1 MSDGNGSIS
10 ATELASI
17 LKKMGTEASESE
29 LKVRGLFL
37 ALSLDECVWS
47 FEGAVV
53 DCAPLPQK
61 DMIHEIDVDGDGEI
75 QFEEFLLLF
84 SRHKKNQLPEDEE
97 LRQAFKVFDADGNGT
112 ISKVELKRVMDML
125 GEKLNDAQIDEM
137 MKEADINGDGEI
149 DFGEFKKMM
158 ASKGL

>member
-1 MSDGNGSIS
+1 MLIVSDGNGSIS

-29 LKVRGLFL
+29 L
-37 ALSLDECVWS
+37 
-47 FEGAVV
+47 
-53 DCAPLPQK
+53 K

-137 MKEADINGDGEI
+137 MKEADTNGDGEI

>member
-1 MSDGNGSIS
+1 MGLRSSSPAHHTPISYTMADITEEQRIEIKAAFDLFDTDGNGSIS

-29 LKVRGLFL
+29 LK
-37 ALSLDECVWS
+37 
-47 FEGAVV
+47 
-53 DCAPLPQK
+53 

-75 QFEEFLLLF
+75 HFEEFLLLF

-97 LRQAFKVFDADGNGT
+97 LRQVF
-112 ISKVELKRVMDML
+112 KVELKRVMDML

-137 MKEADINGDGEI
+137 MKEADTNGD
-149 DFGEFKKMM
+149 
-158 ASKGL
+158 

>member
-29 LKVRGLFL
+29 LKVRGLLL
-37 ALSLDECVWS
+37 ALSLACGPSKGRLLTVP
-47 FEGAVV
+47 
-53 DCAPLPQK
+53 PLPQK

>member
-1 MSDGNGSIS
+1 MD
-10 ATELASI
+10 
-17 LKKMGTEASESE
+17 
-29 LKVRGLFL
+29 
-37 ALSLDECVWS
+37 
-47 FEGAVV
+47 
-53 DCAPLPQK
+53 PLPQK

>member
-1 MSDGNGSIS
+1 MADITEEQRIEIKAAFDLFDTDGNGSIS

-29 LKVRGLFL
+29 L
-37 ALSLDECVWS
+37 
-47 FEGAVV
+47 
-53 DCAPLPQK
+53 K

-137 MKEADINGDGEI
+137 MKEADTNGDGEI